1 MRSVYAFPRQTSE
14 EAEAVL
20 DGAGER
26 QDLAPDLGVE
36 WVVDG
41 CLYARIE
48 RDGARLW
55 DDWAEKEVDR
65 LAVQLGRLP
74 AWGLVIDVSGRVDG
88 RPEVVRLLRSLLEPG
103 GVALDD
109 YSEHA
114 WTLTEIES
122 GAPGESRPFLRPA

>member
-1 MRSVYAFPRQTSE
+1 MRSVYAFPRLAPD

-20 DGAGER
+20 GEAGER
-26 QDLAPDLGVE
+26 QELAPDLGAE
-36 WVVDG
+36 WVIDG

-55 DDWAEKEVDR
+55 DDWSEKEVDR
-65 LAVQLGRLP
+65 LDRQLGGLP
-74 AWGLVIDVSGRVDG
+74 AWGLVIDVSGHVDG
-88 RPEVVRLLRSLLEPG
+88 GLEVTRLLRRLLEPG

-114 WTLTEIES
+114 WTLAEIDS
-122 GAPGESRPFLRPA
+122 GTTSESRRFLHPA